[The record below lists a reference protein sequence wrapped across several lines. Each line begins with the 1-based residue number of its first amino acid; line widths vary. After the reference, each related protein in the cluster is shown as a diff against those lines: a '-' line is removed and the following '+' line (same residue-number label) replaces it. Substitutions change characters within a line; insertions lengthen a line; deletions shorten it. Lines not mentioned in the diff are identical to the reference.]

1 MIVLVNSIQ
10 EILFIEIVYL
20 QAYTSVRG
28 FVPELKD
35 NRELAVLMNTIIMH
49 TKLVD
54 AQEEI
59 LNEASD
65 LSILW

>member
-28 FVPELKD
+28 SVPELKD
-35 NRELAVLMNTIIMH
+35 NREQAVLMNTIIMH

>member
-1 MIVLVNSIQ
+1 M
-10 EILFIEIVYL
+10 
-20 QAYTSVRG
+20 RG
-28 FVPELKD
+28 SVPELKD

-59 LNEASD
+59 LNEVSD

>member
-1 MIVLVNSIQ
+1 MVVLVNSIQ

-28 FVPELKD
+28 SVPELKD

>member
-28 FVPELKD
+28 SVPELKD
-35 NRELAVLMNTIIMH
+35 NRELAVLMNTVIMH

>member
-1 MIVLVNSIQ
+1 MIALVNSIQ

-28 FVPELKD
+28 SVPELKD

>member
-28 FVPELKD
+28 SVPELKD